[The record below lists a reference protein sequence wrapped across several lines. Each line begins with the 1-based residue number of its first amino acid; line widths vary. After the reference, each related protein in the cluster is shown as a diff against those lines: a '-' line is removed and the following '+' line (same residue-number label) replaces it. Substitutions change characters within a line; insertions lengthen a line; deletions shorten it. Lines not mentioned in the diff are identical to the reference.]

1 MKLQF
6 EIEKP
11 NRMQAIVASNLL
23 RELIGVRKRVDE
35 ILSSRCLVAVNQNG
49 KIIALAEAPE
59 QDKAEIYHFKRQLSV
74 KEKNRIKNSF
84 FSVIFSKL
92 TWGTEIIVKTGIMSQ
107 QAGYM
112 FPG

>member
-1 MKLQF
+1 MLQF

-11 NRMQAIVASNLL
+11 NRMQASVASNLL
-23 RELIGVRKRVDE
+23 REVTGVRKMADE
-35 ILSSRCLVAVNQNG
+35 ILCSRCLVAVNQSG

-59 QDKAEIYHFKRQLSV
+59 QDKAEIYYFEWELGVR
-74 KEKNRIKNSF
+74 EKNRIKSSF
-84 FSVIFSKL
+84 FSVIFSKI
-92 TWGTEIIVKTGIMSQ
+92 TWVSEVLVKTGAMRQ